1 MRHAAAAP
9 YGASLCTVGRLAQM
23 GSAMQRCGGYGS
35 QTGIRPTFVRDGLP
49 GAGSADLGSCAVQL
63 QTVSPSHGIVLQAYG
78 SMRAEPGCKL

>member
-1 MRHAAAAP
+1 
-9 YGASLCTVGRLAQM
+9 M
-23 GSAMQRCGGYGS
+23 GDAMQRCGGYGS